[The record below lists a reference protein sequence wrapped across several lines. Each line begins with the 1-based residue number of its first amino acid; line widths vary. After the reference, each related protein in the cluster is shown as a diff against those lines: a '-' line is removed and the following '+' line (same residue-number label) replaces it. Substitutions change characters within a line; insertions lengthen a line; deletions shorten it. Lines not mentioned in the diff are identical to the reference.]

1 MIKPH
6 IQYNQLYKDKL
17 STYFY
22 HINLI
27 GGGVRDGEKAWKEMQ
42 FKFLSQ
48 RVLVNA
54 DQTTKQAN

>member
-27 GGGVRDGEKAWKEMQ
+27 GGGGSGMGKRHERKCNLS
-42 FKFLSQ
+42 FL
-48 RVLVNA
+48 
-54 DQTTKQAN
+54 ANVFL

>member
-27 GGGVRDGEKAWKEMQ
+27 GGGGVRDGEKA
-42 FKFLSQ
+42 
-48 RVLVNA
+48 
-54 DQTTKQAN
+54 

>member
-27 GGGVRDGEKAWKEMQ
+27 GGGGGQGWGKGMKG
-42 FKFLSQ
+42 
-48 RVLVNA
+48 NA
-54 DQTTKQAN
+54 I